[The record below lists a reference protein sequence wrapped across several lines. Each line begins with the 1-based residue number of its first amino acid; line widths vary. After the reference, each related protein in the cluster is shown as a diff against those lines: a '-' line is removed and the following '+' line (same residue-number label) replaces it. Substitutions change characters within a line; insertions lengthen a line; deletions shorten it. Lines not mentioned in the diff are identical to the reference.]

1 MRNKLKIFLLT
12 FLTIFFG
19 FFYVS
24 DFTHASKISDWIK
37 EHVKISVGSSRWWK
51 DMIEDSGRI
60 ISSRD
65 TEPWN
70 FFKLVRS
77 QIFNVILIIAVV
89 MVVWIGVRMATA
101 RWNPEEF
108 KKAWMHFIY
117 LILWLFIVFVSWWVV
132 RLVSNLNIF

>member
-37 EHVKISVGSSRWWK
+37 EHVKISVGSSRWWSLESKMLK
-51 DMIEDSGRI
+51 DLKEDSGRI

-89 MVVWIGVRMATA
+89 MSGLVWEWLQLGETPR
-101 RWNPEEF
+101 NS
-108 KKAWMHFIY
+108 KK
-117 LILWLFIVFVSWWVV
+117 LGCILYIWFCDCL
-132 RLVSNLNIF
+132 